1 MAICPECRAG
11 YGDDVQSC
19 PEHGCELVPD
29 DLFLPADVPIA
40 AGTMVGEYRIERK
53 LGAGTFGDVY
63 AGEHPLI
70 GKRVAIKVL
79 NQRFATDPVMISRFV
94 AEARAVNKIRQRNII
109 DIFSFGVL
117 PGLDRHYFVMELLD
131 GLTLGELM
139 DRSGR
144 LPLATVLSIVREIA
158 EALDAVHEAGI
169 THRDLKPDNVFLA
182 TERDGSYFP
191 KLLDFGIAKL
201 LGEDAAHKT
210 GPGMVMGTP
219 RYMSPEQA
227 RGKPADHRA
236 DIYALGVMIHEML
249 TSTPLFVG
257 ESSID
262 VLVMHATDAPPRMS
276 SVCADLPPELDA
288 PVLAMLEKNPKS
300 RPSSAGEAVAALA
313 AIAAKLGP
321 DRGASVVARSAAR
334 SPRKDERT
342 IDDAAIGAAH
352 PGTTV
357 NVGRRGS
364 KPIDVKARAPES
376 PLESAPT
383 LPSDSVPASSARSER
398 SVQSTEGLSAVETS
412 SAMRRLGRSRRWKV
426 GGGALAAA
434 LAGLTI
440 WSFGR
445 PPRPSRDST
454 AVDSKSLVESAAPLP
469 SASAAPTIT
478 PAPSSEPTVKP
489 DVVAPQLVEVRL
501 ATRPADVE
509 VWLGDRKLGSSASP
523 LTLPRGGDSVSLR
536 VKKAGFKDESVT
548 IVPDRNQ
555 AREVTLAP
563 ASGRGEPVVVKP
575 LPSAGR
581 IDKLLEGRD

>member
-11 YGDDVQSC
+11 YGDDVQTC
-19 PEHGCELVPD
+19 PEHGCALVPD
-29 DLFLPADVPIA
+29 DLFVPAADEGLA
-40 AGTMVGEYRIERK
+40 EGTMVGEYRIQRK

-79 NQRFATDPVMISRFV
+79 NQRFATDPVMVSRFV

-144 LPLATVLSIVREIA
+144 LALSVVIPIVREIA

-201 LGEDAAHKT
+201 IGDEAAHRT

-249 TSTPLFVG
+249 TGRPLFVG
-257 ESSID
+257 ESAID
-262 VLVMHATDAPPRMS
+262 VLLMHATDPPPRMS
-276 SVCADLPPELDA
+276 SVCPDLPAELDA
-288 PVLAMLEKNPKS
+288 PVLAMLEKDLKK
-300 RPSSAGEAVAALA
+300 RPSSAGNAVAALVA
-313 AIAAKLGP
+313 CAAKLP
-321 DRGASVVARSAAR
+321 ASRAPAGVAKAAR
-334 SPRKDERT
+334 NGGELDPR
-342 IDDAAIGAAH
+342 GPSH
-352 PGTTV
+352 HGTTV
-357 NVGRRGS
+357 TVAGVGAE
-364 KPIDVKARAPES
+364 PADARES
-376 PLESAPT
+376 PLESAST
-383 LPSDSVPASSARSER
+383 LPADSSAEGSARVGRSA
-398 SVQSTEGLSAVETS
+398 QSTEGLSAIETS
-412 SAMRRLGRSRRWKV
+412 SAMRRLGRSRRWKAVAGAVAAVLV
-426 GGGALAAA
+426 GF
-434 LAGLTI
+434 TI

-445 PPRPSRDST
+445 APHPDGGRPVAALGST
-454 AVDSKSLVESAAPLP
+454 IEPAVPAPSAPSSAAP
-469 SASAAPTIT
+469 A
-478 PAPSSEPTVKP
+478 EPLVKP

-501 ATRPADVE
+501 ATRPAEVE
-509 VWLGDRKLGSSASP
+509 VWLGDRKLGTSAAP
-523 LTLPRGGDSVSLR
+523 LTLPRGSESVLLR
-536 VKKAGFKDESVT
+536 LKKAGFRDESLSL
-548 IVPDRNQ
+548 VPDRSQ
-555 AREVTLAP
+555 SREVALAP
-563 ASGRGEPVVVKP
+563 LPGRPEPAPTAKP
-575 LPSAGR
+575 TSSAGR

>member
-11 YGDDVQSC
+11 YGDDVQTC
-19 PEHGCELVPD
+19 PEHGCPLVPD
-29 DLFLPADVPIA
+29 DLFVPVDVPIA

-79 NQRFATDPVMISRFV
+79 NQRFAADPVMVSRFV

-144 LPLATVLSIVREIA
+144 LPLSVVLPIVREIA

-201 LGEDAAHKT
+201 IGDEAAHRT

-236 DIYALGVMIHEML
+236 DVYALGVMIHEML
-249 TSTPLFVG
+249 TSLPLFVG

-262 VLVMHATDAPPRMS
+262 VLLMHATDAPPRMS
-276 SVCADLPPELDA
+276 KVCPDLPPELDA
-288 PVLAMLEKNPKS
+288 PVLAMLEKDPKN
-300 RPSSAGEAVAALA
+300 RPSSAGAAVAALVA
-313 AIAAKLGP
+313 CAEKLGP
-321 DRGASVVARSAAR
+321 ESSVGAAAR
-334 SPRKDERT
+334 SPRVASSKALRK
-342 IDDAAIGAAH
+342 AAASPRVDGVSH
-352 PGTTV
+352 QGTTV
-357 NVGRRGS
+357 TVVGVGGPPGDGPAS
-364 KPIDVKARAPES
+364 A
-376 PLESAPT
+376 LESAST
-383 LPSDSVPASSARSER
+383 LPADSSADSAAGAGRAA
-398 SVQSTEGLSAVETS
+398 QSTEGLSAIETS
-412 SAMRRLGRSRRWKV
+412 SAMRRLGRSRRWRF
-426 GGGALAAA
+426 AASA
-434 LAGLTI
+434 VAAGLVGFTI

-445 PPRPSRDST
+445 PPPRDR
-454 AVDSKSLVESAAPLP
+454 
-469 SASAAPTIT
+469 APTEATLRTSIEPST
-478 PAPSSEPTVKP
+478 PAPSALPPATPAEPTVKP

-509 VWLGDRKLGSSASP
+509 VWLGDRKLGGSGAT
-523 LTLPRGGDSVSLR
+523 LTLPRGSESVVLSLKKPGFRDETVSL
-536 VKKAGFKDESVT
+536 
-548 IVPDRNQ
+548 VPDRSQ
-555 AREVTLAP
+555 SREATLTPIAIPREP
-563 ASGRGEPVVVKP
+563 AAAKP
-575 LPSAGR
+575 KSSAGR